1 MKLRTRFILLF
12 ASQALIVALASVA
25 FTYRSMGTEYARA
38 ESESGFSSARA
49 DEAARATRD
58 GALGEEERLRIAV
71 HALDELRAAEAA
83 GRLYRSQ
90 AAVESIAAIGVFS
103 LIAAFVS
110 ASFFSLAARP
120 LSRRL
125 DDLVSLSAR
134 AGADRSFRFPPLA
147 DKEFGPV
154 HLAFDKLLDTIIEQ
168 EKRLAEASRLEG
180 WKEVSSFLFHQ
191 LRAPLSVLELSAR
204 NAKTAIGRIPEG
216 ALPAEEALRLCSDGA
231 EAAEAECLRI
241 RALLDRFKELS
252 GLVLVPAERTDPR
265 ELVRSCAARL
275 IPGKANISFPVDAGF
290 DLIVDRRLMEEAIMN
305 IVMNS
310 IEACAAPPA
319 SIRFETTRSVRG
331 LELTV
336 RDGNGP
342 VDPSLIARLGR
353 ERFSTKREGTGLGLL
368 FVRRA
373 LVLHEGIFEILPP
386 GDGGFGVRL
395 VLPPARLIPR
405 EKADS

>member
-1 MKLRTRFILLF
+1 M
-12 ASQALIVALASVA
+12 
-25 FTYRSMGTEYARA
+25 
-38 ESESGFSSARA
+38 
-49 DEAARATRD
+49 
-58 GALGEEERLRIAV
+58 
-71 HALDELRAAEAA
+71 
-83 GRLYRSQ
+83 
-90 AAVESIAAIGVFS
+90 
-103 LIAAFVS
+103 
-110 ASFFSLAARP
+110 
-120 LSRRL
+120 
-125 DDLVSLSAR
+125 
-134 AGADRSFRFPPLA
+134 
-147 DKEFGPV
+147 
-154 HLAFDKLLDTIIEQ
+154 
-168 EKRLAEASRLEG
+168 
-180 WKEVSSFLFHQ
+180 
-191 LRAPLSVLELSAR
+191 
-204 NAKTAIGRIPEG
+204 
-216 ALPAEEALRLCSDGA
+216 
-231 EAAEAECLRI
+231 
-241 RALLDRFKELS
+241 
-252 GLVLVPAERTDPR
+252 VPAERTDPR